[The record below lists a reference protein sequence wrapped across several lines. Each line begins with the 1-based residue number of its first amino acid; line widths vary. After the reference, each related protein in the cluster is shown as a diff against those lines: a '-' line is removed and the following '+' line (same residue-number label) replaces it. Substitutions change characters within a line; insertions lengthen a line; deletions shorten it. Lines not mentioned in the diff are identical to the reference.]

1 MAPDLSELADP
12 GICSGRDGNGVP
24 GSNEPTF
31 GEPRRSAHAGRN
43 EAMVLAFRD
52 DPAAGSGIIVI
63 VQKSDQS
70 REEAPY
76 PARPGGNIRNRA
88 SGLCA

>member
-1 MAPDLSELADP
+1 
-12 GICSGRDGNGVP
+12 
-24 GSNEPTF
+24 
-31 GEPRRSAHAGRN
+31 
-43 EAMVLAFRD
+43 MVLAFRD